1 MDNEIREIQV
11 ACFRL
16 GDDLYAIDIM
26 RIKEIIRPQKLAALP
41 KAPSFVEGVLNL
53 RGAVIPVIDLRKR
66 FDMPPRENDQNRRL
80 LIITLAVCDMG
91 IAVDEVTEVI
101 TISIANIK
109 PPPHVTREVDAEY
122 LLGVCLAQD
131 SLIMLLNPDR
141 LLAGHETVELSR
153 IEEVQ
158 ADQVDRLK
166 AEEY

>member
-16 GDDLYAIDIM
+16 GEDIYAVDIM
-26 RIKEIIRPQKLAALP
+26 RIKEIIRPQKLATLP

-66 FDMPPRENDQNRRL
+66 FDMPPREINQNRRL
-80 LIITLAVCDMG
+80 LIIPLAIGDMG

-101 TISIANIK
+101 TIPVANIK
-109 PPPHVTREVDAEY
+109 PPPHVTQGVGAEY

-131 SLIMLLNPDR
+131 SLIMLLNPDW
-141 LLAGHETVELSR
+141 LLTGGETAELGNMEEMTVES
-153 IEEVQ
+153 
-158 ADQVDRLK
+158 
-166 AEEY
+166 

>member
-1 MDNEIREIQV
+1 MDSEIREIQV

-16 GDDLYAIDIM
+16 GEDTYAIDIM

-41 KAPSFVEGVLNL
+41 RAPSFVEGVLNL

-66 FDMPPRENDQNRRL
+66 FGMPLRENDQNKRL
-80 LIITLAVCDMG
+80 LIINLALCDMG

-101 TISIANIK
+101 TIPVANIK
-109 PPPHVTREVDAEY
+109 PPPQVNQGVDAEY

-141 LLAGHETVELSR
+141 LLTGGETVELGAF
-153 IEEVQ
+153 EEMTAVI
-158 ADQVDRLK
+158 
-166 AEEY
+166 